1 MKKTLSIVL
10 ALVMMLSICI
20 PAFAATNTITTAP
33 GSGLTKISTTLD
45 GTGITEDG
53 YFTVTIPANTT
64 IKWGEVNAVD
74 LHYTVESHFSRNKRL
89 HVAVA
94 GSGQMQTADGTYTLA
109 YTLNDGGETNYD
121 ATQPVVLAKDCPLN
135 LKVAAD
141 AWNTAV
147 VETYTDTLTFN
158 VSVS

>member
-20 PAFAATNTITTAP
+20 PAFAGTITTAP
-33 GSGLTKISTTLD
+33 SSSLTKISTTLE
-45 GTGITEDG
+45 GTTITEDG

-64 IKWGEVNAVD
+64 IKWGEANAVD
-74 LHYTVESHFSRNKRL
+74 LHYSVESHLSRAKRL
-89 HVAVA
+89 HVAVVS
-94 GSGQMQTADGTYTLA
+94 GGQMQTADGVYKLD
-109 YTLNDGGETNYD
+109 YTLNDGNATNYD
-121 ATQPVVLAKDCPLN
+121 ATQPVVYPAVDCPLN

-147 VETYTDTLTFN
+147 VETYTDNLTFT